1 VGSVAGERSE
11 RPEPPA
17 RPSAG
22 DTVSAGA
29 PPTTTMDD
37 AADHGMA
44 PNGRP
49 PAPRGRV
56 RSLAPSLVVAGLWLA
71 LDQLTKRWAV
81 NHLADGH
88 VDQLFWTL
96 QFNLTFNSGMAFSRG
111 RGLGPII
118 GVVAL
123 IVIVVLLL
131 SLRRN
136 DSRLGQI
143 AVGMVIGGALGN
155 VADRMFRGDG
165 WLHGSVIDFIDPQ
178 WWPIFN
184 VADVG
189 VVVGGML
196 LVVGAVTAAPPAR

>member
-1 VGSVAGERSE
+1 MSEVA
-11 RPEPPA
+11 
-17 RPSAG
+17 
-22 DTVSAGA
+22 
-29 PPTTTMDD
+29 PTTTE
-37 AADHGMA
+37 AEVEQPVA
-44 PNGRP
+44 PNVPPSRP
-49 PAPRGRV
+49 KGRV
-56 RSLAPSLVVAGLWLA
+56 QSLAPSLVVAGLWLA
-71 LDQLTKRWAV
+71 LDQLTKHWAV

-88 VDQLFWTL
+88 VDHLFWTL
-96 QFNLTFNSGMAFSRG
+96 QFNLAFNSGMAFSRG

-136 DSRLGQI
+136 DSRLGQV

-155 VADRMFRGDG
+155 VADRLFRGDG

-184 VADVG
+184 VADIG
-189 VVVGGML
+189 VVVGGIL
-196 LVVGAVTAAPPAR
+196 LVFGAITAPPAEK

>member
-1 VGSVAGERSE
+1 L
-11 RPEPPA
+11 
-17 RPSAG
+17 
-22 DTVSAGA
+22 
-29 PPTTTMDD
+29 
-37 AADHGMA
+37 
-44 PNGRP
+44 
-49 PAPRGRV
+49 
-56 RSLAPSLVVAGLWLA
+56 RSLTPSLVVAGLWLA
-71 LDQLTKRWAV
+71 LDQLTKHWAV

-88 VDQLFWTL
+88 VDHLFWTL
-96 QFNLTFNSGMAFSRG
+96 QFNLAFNSGMAFSRG

-155 VADRMFRGDG
+155 VADRLFRGEG
-165 WLHGSVIDFIDPQ
+165 WLHGSVIDFIDAQ

-184 VADVG
+184 VADIG
-189 VVVGGML
+189 VVVGGIL
-196 LVVGAVTAAPPAR
+196 LVFGAITAPPAEK